1 MTAAAQP
8 TRVSPK
14 TSFLPQKTSL
24 WSCGV
29 VTSISGFTCWAGKK
43 PVPVQYLMNHAI
55 ELNASYLSMTMHQFK
70 LLSICSEGE
79 IGFFPGLF
87 FVIKKS

>member
-1 MTAAAQP
+1 M
-8 TRVSPK
+8 
-14 TSFLPQKTSL
+14 
-24 WSCGV
+24 
-29 VTSISGFTCWAGKK
+29 TSISGFTCWAGKK

-87 FVIKKS
+87 FVIKKSSFPGV